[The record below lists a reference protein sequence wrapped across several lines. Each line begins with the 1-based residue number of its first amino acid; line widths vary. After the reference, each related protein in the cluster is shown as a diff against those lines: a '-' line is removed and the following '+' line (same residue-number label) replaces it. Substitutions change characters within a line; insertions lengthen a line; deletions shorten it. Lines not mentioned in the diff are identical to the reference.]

1 MSVQILDIVIYSHH
15 GQRRVVPL
23 KIGQMNVITGSSK
36 TGKSAL
42 IDIVDYCFGADTC
55 EVPEGPIRRCV
66 SWFGLR
72 LQLESGQA
80 FVARR
85 CPSSQAQSSAD
96 CFIDIGDEVVMPL
109 GPEVLRQT
117 TNTVGLRKQLSGWVG
132 IADNLHE
139 PPEGQTRA
147 PLSATIRH
155 ALAFCFQP
163 QGEII
168 RREQLFHGAPD
179 KSFNAQALKDTL
191 PYFLGAV
198 DDDYV
203 KNSELLRQLK
213 KQLRS
218 VEKQLAEVRALS
230 GDGLSKATALL
241 AQARDAGLTN
251 VITDD
256 WHETVSALRTI
267 ISQPGSEAREQ
278 ESPVQSEYDRLKAER
293 RQLRNRL
300 NRMKNEQEAARGFEM
315 DEKGF
320 THEAEE
326 QKARLVSIGIFE
338 GQEPGHTC
346 PLCTKEL
353 DSSHMT
359 EQVTD
364 LQLSLTQ
371 INSRLEKVTRV
382 KPQVEKAIAEIEVR
396 INSLRDALKKN
407 KAEELAIK
415 QTNVLLQQQEDE
427 EQKQA
432 HIRGRISLYLESL
445 PELPETKHI
454 EQEAADLLQRCTDLE
469 EKLSDDSVHERL
481 SSITS
486 ILGRWMT
493 DWADMLLLEHS
504 NNPLR
509 LDLKKLTII
518 ADTIYGPVPMWRMG
532 SGENWVSHHLIA
544 HLALHRWFYERS
556 RPVPRFLFIDQPS
569 QVYFPQEKDIDG
581 SGSLDQI
588 NEEDRV
594 AVARMF
600 KYVYDTLKTLEPGIQ
615 VIITEHADLR
625 QEWYQDSVAERWREG
640 VALVPTEWP
649 TV

>member
-23 KIGQMNVITGSSK
+23 KVGRMNVITGSSK

-96 CFIDIGDEVVMPL
+96 CFIDIGDEVVLPS
-109 GPEVLRQT
+109 GPEALRQT

-147 PLSATIRH
+147 SLSATIRH

-251 VITDD
+251 VITND
-256 WHETVSALRTI
+256 WHETVSTLRII

-278 ESPVQSEYDRLKAER
+278 ESPAQSEYDRLKAER

-300 NRMKNEQEAARGFEM
+300 NRLKNEQEAARGFET

-338 GQEPGHTC
+338 GQEPGHAC
-346 PLCTKEL
+346 PLCAKEL

-382 KPQVEKAIAEIEVR
+382 KPQVEKAIAEIELR

-454 EQEAADLLQRCTDLE
+454 EQEAADLQQRCTDLE
-469 EKLSDDSVHERL
+469 EKLSDETVYERL

-600 KYVYDTLKTLEPGIQ
+600 KYVHDTLKTLEPGIQ

-640 VALVPTEWP
+640 VALVPTDWP